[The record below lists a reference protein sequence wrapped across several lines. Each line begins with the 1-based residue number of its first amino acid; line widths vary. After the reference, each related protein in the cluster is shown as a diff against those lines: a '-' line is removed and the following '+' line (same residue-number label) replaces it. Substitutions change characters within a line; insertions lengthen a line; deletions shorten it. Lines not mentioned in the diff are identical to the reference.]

1 MSVEAEVLWLDEHR
15 IVSLRELSELSGLH
29 EAELLEL
36 VHSGVL
42 PAHDLPGQGY
52 QFSARVVTLARTA
65 SRLRDD
71 LELDTR
77 AVGVALRLL
86 ERVRDLEQEIARLR
100 AQLPHAQLPR

>member
-1 MSVEAEVLWLDEHR
+1 MNIETEVLWLDEHR
-15 IVSLRELSELSGLH
+15 VVSLRELVEFSGLR

-42 PAHDLPGQGY
+42 PASERPGEGFH
-52 QFSARVVTLARTA
+52 FSARVVTLARTA

-77 AVGVALRLL
+77 AVGVVLKLL
-86 ERVRDLEQEIARLR
+86 ERVRDLEEEIARLR
-100 AQLPHAQLPR
+100 AQMPQG

>member
-1 MSVEAEVLWLDEHR
+1 MTIETEVLWLDEHR
-15 IVSLRELSELSGLH
+15 LVSLRELVEFSGLA

-42 PAHDLPGQGY
+42 PASDRPGEGF

-71 LELDTR
+71 LELDTP

-86 ERVRDLEQEIARLR
+86 QRVSELEEEIARLR
-100 AQLPHAQLPR
+100 AQLPR